1 MTLDLVQIIFFNF
14 GGTIY
19 KIMKKKL
26 SVLGIF
32 IMLMLKYPPM
42 PKYSLFHKIEIVQV
56 CSLSIKQLALQFHL
70 N

>member
-1 MTLDLVQIIFFNF
+1 MII
-14 GGTIY
+14 TP
-19 KIMKKKL
+19 MKKKL
-26 SVLGIF
+26 SVLGF
-32 IMLMLKYPPM
+32 LLVLMLKYPPL